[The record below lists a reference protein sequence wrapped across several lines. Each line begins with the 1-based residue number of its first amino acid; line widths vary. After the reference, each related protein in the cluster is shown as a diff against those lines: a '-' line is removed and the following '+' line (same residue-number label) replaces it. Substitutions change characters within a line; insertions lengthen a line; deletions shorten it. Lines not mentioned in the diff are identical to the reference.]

1 MNCMQCGSKMKTKR
15 ESYLYD
21 QGGMKVTLVGV
32 PVHRCPECG
41 DFEVEI
47 SRIEELNCT
56 LAGTIIRKSTRLSP
70 VEIRFLRKSL
80 GWSGADFARQIGVD
94 PATVSRWETGAQDMG
109 QVADRFLRLL
119 VSVRTPVENYSLD
132 ELGDLRDAAPP
143 RENPPLKLKQS
154 ASGWQPVA
162 A

>member
-1 MNCMQCGSKMKTKR
+1 MNCMQCGTKLKTKR

-21 QGGMKVTLVGV
+21 RDGIKATLLGV

-47 SRIEELNCT
+47 PRIEELNRT
-56 LAGTIIRKSTRLSP
+56 LAGAIIRKPRRLSAA
-70 VEIRFLRKSL
+70 EIRFLRKSL
-80 GWSGADFARQIGVD
+80 GWSGTDFARQIGVD

-119 VSVRTPVENYSLD
+119 VSVRTPIENYSLD
-132 ELGDLRDAAPP
+132 DLADLRDAPPP
-143 RENPPLKLKQS
+143 RDAPPLKLKQS
-154 ASGWQPVA
+154 ATGWHAVA

>member
-1 MNCMQCGSKMKTKR
+1 MKCMQCGSNMKTKR

-21 QGGMKVTLVGV
+21 QGGIKATLLGV

-41 DFEVEI
+41 DSEVEI
-47 SRIEELNCT
+47 PRIEELNRT
-56 LAGTIIRKSTRLSP
+56 LAGAIIRKPTRLSAA
-70 VEIRFLRKSL
+70 EIRFLRKSL
-80 GWSGADFARQIGVD
+80 GWSGGDFARHIGVD

-132 ELGDLRDAAPP
+132 DLADLRDAPPP
-143 RENPPLKLKQS
+143 RDTPPLKLKQS
-154 ASGWQPVA
+154 ASGWHPVA